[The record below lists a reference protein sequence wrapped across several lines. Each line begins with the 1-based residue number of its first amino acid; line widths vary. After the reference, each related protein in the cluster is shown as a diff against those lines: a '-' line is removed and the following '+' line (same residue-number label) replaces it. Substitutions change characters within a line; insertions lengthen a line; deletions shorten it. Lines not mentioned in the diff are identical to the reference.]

1 MARPYRFTYPYSA
14 YMDVSLLRETKTR
27 DELVAEYNR
36 MKTEVARRLKRLE
49 KYKWTRESAAYRY
62 NVNRYKGASRLNK
75 KQISKLMRDAAE
87 FLAAETSTVE
97 GQRRQRDRALETWR
111 EEHGLLFLNKSNFR
125 DWGFFVGSA
134 RNALGL
140 QYISNGVAE
149 LQALF
154 KIARKQHLNIEA
166 EFGKKGV
173 EEVSVQFMEWREKA
187 TLDPKFEKYLQ
198 EAEADRDAW
207 SSEDYDRN
215 PF

>member
-1 MARPYRFTYPYSA
+1 MARPYRFTYPYSV
-14 YMDVSLLRETKTR
+14 YMDVSLMRETKTR
-27 DELVAEYNR
+27 AELVAEYNR
-36 MKTEVARRLKRLE
+36 MKAEVARRLKRLE

-62 NVNRYKGASRLNK
+62 NVNRYKSASRLNK

-87 FLAAETSTVE
+87 FLAAETSTVQ
-97 GQRRQRDRALETWR
+97 GQRRQRDKALETWR
-111 EEHGLLFLNKSNFR
+111 EEHGLLFLNKANFR
-125 DWGFFVGSA
+125 DWGFFVGAA

-154 KIARKQHLNIEA
+154 KIARKQRLNIEA

-173 EEVSVQFMEWREKA
+173 QEVSVRFREWMEKA
-187 TLDPKFEKYLQ
+187 TLDPKYEKYLQ
-198 EAEADRDAW
+198 EAEDEREAW
-207 SSEDYDRN
+207 SSDDYDRN